1 MRKPLVNGLLF
12 AILAA
17 HVADGAVVKAYE
29 IPNSS
34 ITAELDDAGVLTLT
48 GAGAM
53 PDFERGD
60 DQPWSLDRAS
70 VLSVVGGAGITSIGS
85 HAFDLCKKLASVSLP
100 GAATVGES
108 AFNYCTALTTVSLP
122 EAVTIGNNA
131 FTGCSAMTVV
141 SFPKV
146 TTIGESAFSGC
157 NVLSAVSLPNVI
169 TIDGNA
175 FQNCTALGSLS
186 LPKATTIMGY
196 AFNGCSALVAVSL
209 PVAESIGIYA
219 FTRCTS
225 LRSVSIPSATTIG
238 ASAFYRASNITSVTL
253 GWTLFEHPNRA
264 TWGLSDSVQLY
275 PPMTEEEVKG
285 TTSQVVWLCGDRV
298 IGDADYTAACAHYK
312 LEPKT
317 VAQVVG
323 EDEIAVKK
331 EALSAPEIETLKV
344 EGGIVKLG
352 IGVMSNA
359 NLRVETKN
367 WKPVEL
373 ASKDVTVESG
383 RIVVTLPASGES
395 GFMIL
400 QSGDGSILE
409 WAAQNPGGSSD
420 EEFYG
425 PAK

>member
-1 MRKPLVNGLLF
+1 M
-12 AILAA
+12 
-17 HVADGAVVKAYE
+17 
-29 IPNSS
+29 
-34 ITAELDDAGVLTLT
+34 
-48 GAGAM
+48 
-53 PDFERGD
+53 
-60 DQPWSLDRAS
+60 
-70 VLSVVGGAGITSIGS
+70 
-85 HAFDLCKKLASVSLP
+85 
-100 GAATVGES
+100 
-108 AFNYCTALTTVSLP
+108 
-122 EAVTIGNNA
+122 
-131 FTGCSAMTVV
+131 
-141 SFPKV
+141 
-146 TTIGESAFSGC
+146 
-157 NVLSAVSLPNVI
+157 LSAVSLPNVI
-169 TIDGNA
+169 TVDGNA

-186 LPKATTIMGY
+186 LPRATTIAGY

-225 LRSVSIPSATTIG
+225 LRSVSIPSATTIETG
-238 ASAFYRASNITSVTL
+238 AFHKASNVASVTL
-253 GWTLFEHPNRA
+253 SWPLFENPNRA
-264 TWGLSDSVQLY
+264 TWGLADSVQLY

-367 WKPVEL
+367 WKPVVL
-373 ASKDVTVESG
+373 ASEDVAVESG

-400 QSGDGSILE
+400 RSGDGSILE
-409 WAAQNPGGSSD
+409 WAAQNPDGSSD

>member
-17 HVADGAVVKAYE
+17 HVADGAVVKTYV

-34 ITAELDDAGVLTLT
+34 LAAELDDAGVLTLT
-48 GAGAM
+48 GTGAM
-53 PDFERGD
+53 PDFETGD
-60 DQPWSLDRAS
+60 AQPWLSDRDS
-70 VLSVVGGAGITSIGS
+70 VISVVGEAGVNSIGS

-141 SFPKV
+141 SFPKADA
-146 TTIGESAFSGC
+146 IGDSAFSSC
-157 NVLSAVSLPNVI
+157 SELSSVSLPIVI
-169 TIDGNA
+169 TVGGSA
-175 FQNCTALGSLS
+175 FQGCTSLGSLS
-186 LPKATTIMGY
+186 LPKATTIVGY

-209 PVAESIGIYA
+209 PVAESIGKYV
-219 FTRCTS
+219 FTKCTS
-225 LRSVSIPSATTIG
+225 LRSVSIPSAATIETG
-238 ASAFYRASNITSVTL
+238 AFHKASNVASVTL
-253 GWTLFEHPNRA
+253 SWALFGHPNRA
-264 TWGLSDSVQLY
+264 TWGLADNAQLY

-285 TTSQVVWLCGDRV
+285 TASQVVWLCGDRV
-298 IGDADYTAACAHYK
+298 VCDADYTAACAHYK

-317 VAQVVG
+317 EAQVVG

-367 WKPVEL
+367 WKPVVL
-373 ASKDVTVESG
+373 ASEDVAVESG

-400 QSGDGSILE
+400 RSGDGGILE
-409 WAAQNPGGSSD
+409 WAAQNPDGSSD